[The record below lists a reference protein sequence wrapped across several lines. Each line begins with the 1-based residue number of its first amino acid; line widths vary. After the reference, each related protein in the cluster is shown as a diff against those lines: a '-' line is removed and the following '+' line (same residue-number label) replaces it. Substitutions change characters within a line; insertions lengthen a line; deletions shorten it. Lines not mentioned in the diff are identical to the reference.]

1 MAPPPLVGVTVKVPP
16 LQMVVLKS
24 GIEIP
29 GTTVIVTVNVGPT
42 QPLALGVTVYT
53 TVLVALLLLVNVPD
67 IELPLPLTSPVTLVL
82 STTVQL

>member
-53 TVLVALLLLVNVPD
+53 TV
-67 IELPLPLTSPVTLVL
+67 
-82 STTVQL
+82 